1 MPRKKIF
8 DETRRAELFA
18 AVSAG
23 LNLTE
28 AARFLGCSIRTIQ
41 NTAKREPDFA
51 RQLRDAELSARL
63 DPLKRM
69 HQAAASH
76 WRAAAWLLERSDP
89 ERFSPPRSA
98 AGPPRAQV
106 EHSFASLIE
115 IALEEIPD
123 AAARR
128 RAFARLSV
136 AAEQSTREICGNPAR
151 RSERAAARRQP
162 LSPLTSDQR
171 LQNVLDAAG
180 ACFGPFGDA
189 PPHPA
194 APSSEQPR
202 LSEVLAPASPAEYF
216 PLNEAPDTENSIAP
230 FLHALSKKVR
240 EKMSACRAPSES
252 EQPVFSPRIASPTG
266 D

>member
-194 APSSEQPR
+194 AH
-202 LSEVLAPASPAEYF
+202 ATPAEYF

-230 FLHALSKKVR
+230 FLRELSKKLR
-240 EKMSACRAPSES
+240 EKMSASPAPSES
-252 EQPVFSPRIASPTG
+252 EQPVFSPRIVSPTG